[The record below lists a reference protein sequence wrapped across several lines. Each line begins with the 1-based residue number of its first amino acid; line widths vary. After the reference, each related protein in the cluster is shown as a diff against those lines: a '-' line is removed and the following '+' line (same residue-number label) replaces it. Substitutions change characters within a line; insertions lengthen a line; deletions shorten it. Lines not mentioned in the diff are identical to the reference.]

1 MKAEATFKHMYIYNP
16 LERRMERL
24 NALED
29 HKTEEIYCSNAG
41 TLLSDSEKALHLALG
56 NLNPFSLKRLDNWHP
71 ERDGLKSWSSAPKN
85 LKSSKHKSIWH
96 ANFKGQSPAKSK
108 PKSSQASCALF
119 FKKVDF
125 VSQTIHTEIEANI
138 RQELAK
144 HTEAELFSMYS
155 GKRKRS
161 PSSSSSGSC
170 DETPSSPATSKSR
183 HNPFAKEIQRSPVV
197 CENGSLLRLLSPKK
211 QGSPLSSATDDGRAK
226 PETTRV
232 NAIKR
237 SIFVK
242 EQVEVR
248 SRFFSTQTQELQ
260 VEKQLKVEKLQ
271 PETSV
276 HCRQLQLES
285 TESAVEITEPA
296 ADTNN
301 NEQDEDEAI
310 VMLSSCSDDSSS
322 QSATL
327 PNSQESVLPVK
338 TIQKL
343 PPSARRIGLSKPKA
357 NKRATATAKLGE
369 NQTKLSMFGF
379 QKRPV
384 LK

>member
-1 MKAEATFKHMYIYNP
+1 MYIYNP

-24 NALED
+24 NSLED

-41 TLLSDSEKALHLALG
+41 TLLSDSEQALHLALG
-56 NLNPFSLKRLDNWHP
+56 NLNPFSLKRLDTWHP
-71 ERDGLKSWSSAPKN
+71 ERDAQKSWSSAPKN
-85 LKSSKHKSIWH
+85 LKPSKHKSIWH
-96 ANFKGQSPAKSK
+96 SNFKDHSPAKSK
-108 PKSSQASCALF
+108 PKGSQASCALF

-125 VSQTIHTEIEANI
+125 VGQTIHTEIEANL

-144 HTEAELFSMYS
+144 HTEAELFSIYS

-161 PSSSSSGSC
+161 PSSSSSSDSC

-211 QGSPLSSATDDGRAK
+211 QESPLSSTTDDGRAK

-237 SIFVK
+237 SIFAK

-248 SRFFSTQTQELQ
+248 SRFFSTQTPELQ
-260 VEKQLKVEKLQ
+260 VEKELKVRKQQ

-285 TESAVEITEPA
+285 TESAAESPKPA
-296 ADTNN
+296 AETNDN
-301 NEQDEDEAI
+301 DEDEAI
-310 VMLSSCSDDSSS
+310 VLLSSCSDDSSS

-327 PNSQESVLPVK
+327 PNSQEAEMPVK

>member
-1 MKAEATFKHMYIYNP
+1 MYIYNP

-41 TLLSDSEKALHLALG
+41 TLLSDSEQALHLALG

-96 ANFKGQSPAKSK
+96 ANFKDQSPAKSK

-125 VSQTIHTEIEANI
+125 VGQTIHTEIEANI

-248 SRFFSTQTQELQ
+248 SRFFSTQTPELQ

-271 PETSV
+271 PETSI

-301 NEQDEDEAI
+301 NNNNNEDEAI
-310 VMLSSCSDDSSS
+310 VLLSSCSDDSSS

>member
-41 TLLSDSEKALHLALG
+41 TLLSDSEQALHLALG

-71 ERDGLKSWSSAPKN
+71 ERDALKSWSSAPKN

-96 ANFKGQSPAKSK
+96 SNFKDRSPVKSK
-108 PKSSQASCALF
+108 PKGSQASCALF

-125 VSQTIHTEIEANI
+125 VGQTIHTEIEANL

-161 PSSSSSGSC
+161 PSISSSGSC

-197 CENGSLLRLLSPKK
+197 CKNGSLLRLLSPKK
-211 QGSPLSSATDDGRAK
+211 QESPHSSTTDDGPAK

-237 SIFVK
+237 SIFAR

-248 SRFFSTQTQELQ
+248 SRFFSTQTPELQ
-260 VEKQLKVEKLQ
+260 VENELKVKKQ
-271 PETSV
+271 QSETSV
-276 HCRQLQLES
+276 HCRQLLLES
-285 TESAVEITEPA
+285 TERPAESPEPG
-296 ADTNN
+296 ADTND
-301 NEQDEDEAI
+301 NEEDEAI
-310 VMLSSCSDDSSS
+310 FLLSSCSDDSSS

-327 PNSQESVLPVK
+327 PNSQEAEMPVK

-343 PPSARRIGLSKPKA
+343 PPSARRVGLSKPKS

>member
-41 TLLSDSEKALHLALG
+41 TLLSDSEQALHLALG

-71 ERDGLKSWSSAPKN
+71 ERDGPKSWSSAPKN

-96 ANFKGQSPAKSK
+96 ANFKDQSPAKSK
-108 PKSSQASCALF
+108 PKGSQASCALF

-125 VSQTIHTEIEANI
+125 VGQTIHTEIEANI
-138 RQELAK
+138 RQEQAK

-161 PSSSSSGSC
+161 PSSSSSSSC
-170 DETPSSPATSKSR
+170 DETPSSPATCKSR

-211 QGSPLSSATDDGRAK
+211 QGSPLSSATDDGRTK

-248 SRFFSTQTQELQ
+248 SRFFSTQTPELQ
-260 VEKQLKVEKLQ
+260 VEKQFKVEKLQ
-271 PETSV
+271 SETRV

-285 TESAVEITEPA
+285 TESAVESSELA

-310 VMLSSCSDDSSS
+310 VLLSSCSDDSSS

>member
-1 MKAEATFKHMYIYNP
+1 MKAEATFKYMYIYNP

-24 NALED
+24 NSLEE
-29 HKTEEIYCSNAG
+29 HKTDEIYCSNAG
-41 TLLSDSEKALHLALG
+41 SLLSDSEQALHLALG
-56 NLNPFSLKRLDNWHP
+56 NLNPFSLKRLDTWHP
-71 ERDGLKSWSSAPKN
+71 ERDALKSWSETKKA
-85 LKSSKHKSIWH
+85 KSSKHKSIWH
-96 ANFKGQSPAKSK
+96 SNFKEESLVKNK
-108 PKSSQASCALF
+108 PKNNQASCAMF

-125 VSQTIHTEIEANI
+125 VGQTIDAEIEANQ

-144 HTEAELFSMYS
+144 QTEAELFSMYS
-155 GKRKRS
+155 SGGGKRKRS
-161 PSSSSSGSC
+161 PSSSSSSSC
-170 DETPSSPATSKSR
+170 DTPSSPATNKSR
-183 HNPFAKEIQRSPVV
+183 HNPFAKETQRSPVV

-211 QGSPLSSATDDGRAK
+211 QSSPVRPTDEQTK

-237 SIFVK
+237 SIFAK

-248 SRFFSTQTQELQ
+248 SRFFSTLTPELQ
-260 VEKQLKVEKLQ
+260 VDKESKMENKSD
-271 PETSV
+271 TSV

-285 TESAVEITEPA
+285 TESAAESEP
-296 ADTNN
+296 DVNTNN
-301 NEQDEDEAI
+301 NNDPIEL
-310 VMLSSCSDDSSS
+310 LSSCSDDSSS

-327 PNSQESVLPVK
+327 PSSQEAVLPVK
-338 TIQKL
+338 TIQK
-343 PPSARRIGLSKPKA
+343 PPPTARRVGLSRPKT
-357 NKRATATAKLGE
+357 NKRATAIAKMDD

>member
-24 NALED
+24 NSLEE
-29 HKTEEIYCSNAG
+29 HKTDEIYCSNAG
-41 TLLSDSEKALHLALG
+41 SLLLDSEQALHLALG

-71 ERDGLKSWSSAPKN
+71 ERDALKSLSEAKN
-85 LKSSKHKSIWH
+85 AKSSKHKSIWQS
-96 ANFKGQSPAKSK
+96 NFQEESPVKSK
-108 PKSSQASCALF
+108 PKNNQASCAMF
-119 FKKVDF
+119 FKKIDF
-125 VSQTIHTEIEANI
+125 VGKTIDAEIEANQ

-144 HTEAELFSMYS
+144 QTEAELFSMYS
-155 GKRKRS
+155 CGGGKRKRS
-161 PSSSSSGSC
+161 PSSSSSSSC
-170 DETPSSPATSKSR
+170 GTPSSPATNKSR

-211 QGSPLSSATDDGRAK
+211 QSSPLSSTDERTK

-237 SIFVK
+237 SIFAK

-248 SRFFSTQTQELQ
+248 SRFFSTQTPELH
-260 VEKQLKVEKLQ
+260 VDKELKMENRSD
-271 PETSV
+271 TSV
-276 HCRQLQLES
+276 HCRHLQLES
-285 TESAVEITEPA
+285 TESIAESEP
-296 ADTNN
+296 DVNTNN
-301 NEQDEDEAI
+301 NEPI
-310 VMLSSCSDDSSS
+310 VLLSSSSDDSSS

-327 PNSQESVLPVK
+327 PSSQEAVLPVR

-343 PPSARRIGLSKPKA
+343 PPSARRVGLSRPKT
-357 NKRATATAKLGE
+357 NKRTTATAKMGE